1 MLFFLVFVLLRNI
14 FLNIILDVLLFKW
27 TMKCSSSPDQ
37 MARREEVRLLL
48 QCYSCCVWPDSAGWR
63 IKVPLFFFFK
73 YKTQINTT
81 SATAN
86 DGVAEAFIT
95 HLKWLLKYDFYLF
108 SQSGWSVIKILTL
121 TLCSSHFSTM
131 WSTSPPRTEIFES
144 SSSKRP
150 FLTWTVPRSFTFVP
164 GGVLKLKNKI
174 K

>member
-1 MLFFLVFVLLRNI
+1 MNYETFFLTWPNGT
-14 FLNIILDVLLFKW
+14 KGGGPPSAP
-27 TMKCSSSPDQ
+27 M
-37 MARREEVRLLL
+37 LLL
-48 QCYSCCVWPDSAGWR
+48 LCLARLCRMKDKGTP
-63 IKVPLFFFFK
+63 FFFFK

-95 HLKWLLKYDFYLF
+95 HLKLLLKYDFYLF

-174 K
+174 KKK